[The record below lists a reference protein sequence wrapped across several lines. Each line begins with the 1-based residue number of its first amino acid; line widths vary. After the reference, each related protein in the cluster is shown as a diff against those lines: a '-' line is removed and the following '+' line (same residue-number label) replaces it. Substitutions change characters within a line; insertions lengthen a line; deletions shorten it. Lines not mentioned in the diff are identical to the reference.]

1 MDTVWRSLFFGDA
14 GYTAEDCPEC
24 FAPMT
29 HAPHPPSLFSVE
41 LRTPRWELLVNWYR
55 DILGLKVLLR
65 VVDDHY
71 ALLDAGSTR
80 LAIMGRPTAG
90 EPSGRWSLG
99 FETDDL
105 DAVWHRLGAAAAP
118 PRANPEGFRE
128 LVAFDPDGNKIRLF
142 SWSAG
147 HHA

>member
-1 MDTVWRSLFFGDA
+1 
-14 GYTAEDCPEC
+14 
-24 FAPMT
+24 MT
-29 HAPHPPSLFSVE
+29 QPTRIPPSLFSVE
-41 LRTPRWELLVNWYR
+41 LRTARWEMLVDWYR

-71 ALLDAGSTR
+71 ALLDAGCTR
-80 LAIMGRPTAG
+80 LAIMGRATPG
-90 EPSGRWSLG
+90 EASGRWSLG

-105 DAVWHRLGAAAAP
+105 DAAWHRLGAAATSP

-128 LVAFDPDGNKIRLF
+128 LVAIDPDGNKIRLF
-142 SWSAG
+142 SWAPG